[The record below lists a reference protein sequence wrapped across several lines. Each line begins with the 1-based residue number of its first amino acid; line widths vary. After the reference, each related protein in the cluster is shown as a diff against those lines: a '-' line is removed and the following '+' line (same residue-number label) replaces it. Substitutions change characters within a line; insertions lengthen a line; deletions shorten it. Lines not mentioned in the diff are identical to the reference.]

1 MIEVLKF
8 GAEWC
13 AQCKAMD
20 KELKEHPLIVTP
32 KIIDVDEEEEL
43 VDKYNIKN
51 IPTILVINNDEI
63 IKTWIGRIPSKEIND
78 FLKSIKEEK

>member
-13 AQCKAMD
+13 SQCKAMD
-20 KELKEHPLIVTP
+20 KELKEHPLIIEP
-32 KIIDVDEEEEL
+32 KIINVDDEEDL

-51 IPTILVINNDEI
+51 IPTILVINNEEV
-63 IKTWIGRIPSKEIND
+63 IKTWIGRTSSKEIND
-78 FLKSIKEEK
+78 FLKSVKEEK